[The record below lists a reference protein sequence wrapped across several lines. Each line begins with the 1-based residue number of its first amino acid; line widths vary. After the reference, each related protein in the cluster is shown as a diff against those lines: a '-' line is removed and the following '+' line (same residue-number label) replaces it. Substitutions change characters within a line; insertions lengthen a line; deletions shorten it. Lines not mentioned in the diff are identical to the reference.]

1 MEKILEYVGI
11 SVNKNTILSD
21 KSAFNPNGI
30 RIGLPA
36 VTTRGLKERE
46 MEFLF
51 DVFDECVEISQTIQ
65 KNVGKKLKDFIIELD
80 KNKELQKLKFK
91 VKVYANVFKIKGKYY
106 L

>member
-46 MEFLF
+46 MEYLF
-51 DVFDECVEISQTIQ
+51 DIFDEISQFSYPLWRNFS
-65 KNVGKKLKDFIIELD
+65 KWK
-80 KNKELQKLKFK
+80 
-91 VKVYANVFKIKGKYY
+91 
-106 L
+106 